1 MSKNLTR
8 KGLALGA
15 IVALGA
21 SLFAGAPAQ
30 ANTSGVLL
38 APATG
43 TTNGMI
49 SGEAFTLQATIG
61 SLIPSSSYGQ
71 LKFEVTNA
79 SGLTVTTVL
88 TQTGSNADTDLSSST
103 LTTAQVVRSTT
114 ANVTGG
120 ANTTLAVST
129 AAADA
134 GTVSVNAWLDADG
147 DHAIDAGEIASG
159 PQVIT
164 FVKPADVTWTT
175 TLAQPFV
182 GDTKQTVVV
191 KSDKNI
197 NLDQVKAK
205 VQVAFA
211 TLSGSTYTALTGT
224 TMPSN
229 GTFTV
234 GETTTFVSADNSLK
248 AELTNTAL
256 ASTTYVAQAVWTTG
270 TAELGSESAKA
281 VAAATITKLTTPSIT
296 AGDDLSQSTNTI
308 TARNGIT
315 SFTATSQAYL
325 SYSSSTVNTKAAAGQ
340 TVKVT
345 ITEGSATGNTDAATF
360 VAGGK
365 TLKDTTSAADSIEFT
380 VTTDATGL
388 VSIPVTVSG
397 TVAGTDSITILVA
410 AQSASAVASTLT
422 TTVNFADATVANGA
436 LVDAN
441 QIGSGAIYKKVAG
454 STTTLKFAAKDSFGK
469 GLGSTYRVLLTE
481 SGSSP
486 SVIKDAVFSNGVATF
501 SITDS
506 TTVAEV
512 YSAQLQSYSS
522 STLTW
527 SNGNFTPAVSVTP
540 VIGASEAVGSVATL
554 AGSVTSALVLNLN
567 DLKAVDTRSGGSA
580 PTVVSS
586 GNIATLSGTVLDA
599 NSIPTYGEVTLSATG
614 AMFETNGVY
623 ALGSITV
630 QTNNSGAFGGVKI
643 YSNTAGKTTVTATS
657 NGKTKTLD
665 LTFDAAAVTTGSV
678 YTLDAPLRVAPGAT
692 LTVTPVITDKY
703 GNKVAQ
709 TANFTFAYSGPGL
722 PINTN
727 ATTTANTAFR
737 VLLGAGD
744 TGAATITWTVDK
756 NNDNDTTDS
765 GEIVTATVVIGATP
779 ATVATA
785 NVAGSTKRFFVSVDG
800 NTSARNVVVK
810 VAGKTFKTLK
820 GSSAKKSYAVA
831 APKGTHKVTVF
842 VGGKLIATKTISV
855 K

>member
-1 MSKNLTR
+1 
-8 KGLALGA
+8 
-15 IVALGA
+15 
-21 SLFAGAPAQ
+21 
-30 ANTSGVLL
+30 
-38 APATG
+38 
-43 TTNGMI
+43 MI

-61 SLIPSSSYGQ
+61 SLVPSSSYGQ

-79 SGLTVTTVL
+79 SGLEVTTVL
-88 TQTGSNADTDLSSST
+88 TQTGSSGDTDLAAST
-103 LTTAQVVRSTT
+103 LTTAQVVRS
-114 ANVTGG
+114 NEGPVTSG
-120 ANTTLAVST
+120 TPTLAVST
-129 AAADA
+129 ASTDS
-134 GTVSVNAWLDADG
+134 GTVSVNAWLDANG
-147 DHAIDAGEIASG
+147 DNLITLGEFASG
-159 PQVIT
+159 AQVIT
-164 FVKPADVTWTT
+164 FVKAADVTWTT
-175 TLAQPFV
+175 TLAQPFI
-182 GDTKQTVVV
+182 GDTKLTATIT
-191 KSDKNI
+191 SDKSI
-197 NLDQVKAK
+197 NLDQFKSE
-205 VQVAFA
+205 VQIGFA
-211 TLSGSTYTALTGT
+211 TLSGSTYTTVGSPTVVSGVGA
-224 TMPSN
+224 
-229 GTFTV
+229 FTV
-234 GETTTFVSADNSLK
+234 GETTTFVSATNSLK
-248 AELTNTAL
+248 VEKTATAA
-256 ASTTYVAQAVWTTG
+256 ASTTYVAQAIRNTG
-270 TAELGSESAKA
+270 DTELGSESAKA
-281 VAAATITKLTTPSIT
+281 VAAATILKLTTPSIT
-296 AGDDLSQSTNTI
+296 AGDDLSQSTNVI

-315 SFTATSQAYL
+315 SFTATSQAW
-325 SYSSSTVNTKAAAGQ
+325 SNSGATTKSAAGIA
-340 TVKVT
+340 VKVT

-380 VTTDATGL
+380 VNTDATGL

-410 AQSASAVASTLT
+410 AQSATAVASTLT
-422 TTVNFADATVANGA
+422 TTVNFANATVADGA

-486 SVIKDAVFSNGVATF
+486 SVIKDAVFSNGIASFSVA
-501 SITDS
+501 DS
-506 TTVAEV
+506 ATVSEV

-527 SNGNFTPAVSVTP
+527 SNGSFSPAVSVTP

-554 AGSVTSALVLNLN
+554 AGTATTALALNLN

-580 PTVVSS
+580 PTVTS
-586 GNIATLSGTVLDA
+586 GTVATLSGTVLDA

-614 AMFETNGVY
+614 AMFETNGVF

-643 YSNTAGKTTVTATS
+643 YSNTAGKNTVTATS

-665 LTFDAAAVTTGSV
+665 LTFDSAGVATGSV

-692 LTVTPVITDKY
+692 LTVTPIITDKY

-722 PINTN
+722 PINAN

-744 TGAATITWTVDK
+744 TGAATVTWTVDK
-756 NNDNDTTDS
+756 NADADTTDT
-765 GEIVTATVVIGATP
+765 GEIVTATIVIGATP

-800 NTSARNVVVK
+800 NTSAKNVVVK

-820 GSSAKKSYAVA
+820 GSSAKKTYVVA
-831 APKGTHKVTVF
+831 APKGSHKVTVY
-842 VGGKLIATKTISV
+842 VGGKLVATKTISV